1 MMLNGMKHICVGLLG
16 ALLSGTA
23 LAQSVP
29 SGFSVVTDAVLVPSE
44 TVLGDDVEAQ
54 LGEYSVIKQSN
65 VRAMSMSTQAQ
76 VTTDV
81 RGEPIVLVQDALT
94 GRYATT
100 DGKILVRLENAESA
114 ESVALQFGLQID
126 KTFSNA
132 AIVLMSS
139 SSIPMAVGLIDD
151 LANSPEIRAANLNVN
166 FYDIRPQ

>member
-1 MMLNGMKHICVGLLG
+1 MILNGMKHICVGLLV
-16 ALLSGTA
+16 ALVSGKA
-23 LAQSVP
+23 LAQSLP
-29 SGFSVVTDAVLVPSE
+29 SGFSVVTDAVLVPAE

-65 VRAMSMSTQAQ
+65 LRAMSMSTQAQ

>member
-1 MMLNGMKHICVGLLG
+1 MMLNGMKHICVGLLV

-23 LAQSVP
+23 LAQSGP

>member
-1 MMLNGMKHICVGLLG
+1 MMLNGMKHICVGLLV

-81 RGEPIVLVQDALT
+81 RGEAIVLVQDALT

-139 SSIPMAVGLIDD
+139 SSISTAVGLIDD

>member
-1 MMLNGMKHICVGLLG
+1 MLNGMKHICVGLLV
-16 ALLSGTA
+16 ALVSGTA
-23 LAQSVP
+23 LAQSLP
-29 SGFSVVTDAVLVPSE
+29 SGFSVVTDAVLVPAE

-65 VRAMSMSTQAQ
+65 LRAMSMSTQAQ

-166 FYDIRPQ
+166 FYDIRTQ

>member
-1 MMLNGMKHICVGLLG
+1 MMLNGMKHICVGLLV

-81 RGEPIVLVQDALT
+81 RGEPIVLIQDALT

-151 LANSPEIRAANLNVN
+151 MANSPEIRAANLNVN

>member
-1 MMLNGMKHICVGLLG
+1 MLNGMKHICVGLLV

>member
-1 MMLNGMKHICVGLLG
+1 MLRGMKNIGVGLLVV
-16 ALLSGTA
+16 LVSGTA
-23 LAQSVP
+23 LAQSLP
-29 SGFSVVTDAVLVPSE
+29 SGFSVVTDAVLVPAE

-65 VRAMSMSTQAQ
+65 LRAMSMSTQAQ

>member
-1 MMLNGMKHICVGLLG
+1 MMLNGMKHICVGLLV

-54 LGEYSVIKQSN
+54 LGEYSVIKQNN
-65 VRAMSMSTQAQ
+65 VRAMSMSAQAQ

-114 ESVALQFGLQID
+114 ESVALQFGLQIE

>member
-1 MMLNGMKHICVGLLG
+1 MMLNGMKHICVGLLV

-81 RGEPIVLVQDALT
+81 RGEPIVLIQDTLT

-151 LANSPEIRAANLNVN
+151 LASSPEIRAANLNVN

>member
-1 MMLNGMKHICVGLLG
+1 MMLNGMKHICVGLLV

-44 TVLGDDVEAQ
+44 TVLRDDVEAQ

-114 ESVALQFGLQID
+114 ESVALQFGLQIE

>member
-1 MMLNGMKHICVGLLG
+1 MLRGMKNIGVGLLV
-16 ALLSGTA
+16 AFLSGTA
-23 LAQSVP
+23 LAQSGP
-29 SGFSVVTDAVLVPSE
+29 SGFSVVTDAVLVPAE
-44 TVLGDDVEAQ
+44 TVLGGDVEAQ

-81 RGEPIVLVQDALT
+81 RGEPIVLIQDALT

-126 KTFSNA
+126 KTFSNN

>member
-1 MMLNGMKHICVGLLG
+1 MMLNGMKHIFVGLLV

>member
-1 MMLNGMKHICVGLLG
+1 MLNGMKHICVGLLV
-16 ALLSGTA
+16 ALVSGTA
-23 LAQSVP
+23 LAQSLP
-29 SGFSVVTDAVLVPSE
+29 SGFSVVTDAVLVPAE

-65 VRAMSMSTQAQ
+65 LRAMSMSTQAQ

>member
-1 MMLNGMKHICVGLLG
+1 MMLNGMKHICVGLLV

-23 LAQSVP
+23 LAQSGP

-166 FYDIRPQ
+166 FYDIRTQ

>member
-1 MMLNGMKHICVGLLG
+1 MLRGMKNIGVGLLV
-16 ALLSGTA
+16 AFLSGTV
-23 LAQSVP
+23 LAQSGP
-29 SGFSVVTDAVLVPSE
+29 SGFSIVTDAILVPAE
-44 TVLGDDVEAQ
+44 TVLGNDVEAQ

-65 VRAMSMSTQAQ
+65 VRAMSMSAQAQ

-81 RGEPIVLVQDALT
+81 RGEPIVLVQDVLT

-100 DGKILVRLENAESA
+100 DGKILIRLENAETA
-114 ESVALQFGLQID
+114 ESVALQFSLQID
-126 KTFSNA
+126 KTFSNP

-139 SSIPMAVGLIDD
+139 SSIRTAVGLIDD

>member
-1 MMLNGMKHICVGLLG
+1 MMLNGMKHICVGLLV

-81 RGEPIVLVQDALT
+81 RGEPIVLIQDTLT

>member
-1 MMLNGMKHICVGLLG
+1 MLRGMKHIFVGLVV
-16 ALLSGTA
+16 AFLSGTV
-23 LAQSVP
+23 LAQSGP
-29 SGFSVVTDAVLVPSE
+29 SGFSIVTDAILVPAE
-44 TVLGDDVEAQ
+44 TVLGNDVEAQ

-65 VRAMSMSTQAQ
+65 VRAMSMSAQAQ

-81 RGEPIVLVQDALT
+81 RGEPIVLVQDVLT

-100 DGKILVRLENAESA
+100 DGKILIRLENAETA
-114 ESVALQFGLQID
+114 ESVALQFSLQID
-126 KTFSNA
+126 KTFSNP

-139 SSIPMAVGLIDD
+139 SSIRTAVGLIDD

>member
-1 MMLNGMKHICVGLLG
+1 MMLNGMKHICVGLLV

>member
-1 MMLNGMKHICVGLLG
+1 MLNGMKHICVGLLV

-23 LAQSVP
+23 LAQSGP

-54 LGEYSVIKQSN
+54 LGKYSVIKQSN
-65 VRAMSMSTQAQ
+65 VRAMSMSTQAH

-81 RGEPIVLVQDALT
+81 RGEPIVLIQDALT

>member
-1 MMLNGMKHICVGLLG
+1 MMLNGMKHICVGLLV

-23 LAQSVP
+23 LAQSGP

-44 TVLGDDVEAQ
+44 TVLVDDVEAQ

>member
-1 MMLNGMKHICVGLLG
+1 MLNGMKHICVGLLV

-44 TVLGDDVEAQ
+44 MVLGDDVEAQ

>member
-1 MMLNGMKHICVGLLG
+1 MMLNGMKHICVGLLV

-23 LAQSVP
+23 LAQSGP

-132 AIVLMSS
+132 AIVLS
-139 SSIPMAVGLIDD
+139 LIH
-151 LANSPEIRAANLNVN
+151 I
-166 FYDIRPQ
+166 

>member
-1 MMLNGMKHICVGLLG
+1 MLNGMKHICVGLLV
-16 ALLSGTA
+16 AFLSGTA
-23 LAQSVP
+23 LAQSSP
-29 SGFSVVTDAVLVPSE
+29 SGFSVVTDAVLVPAE
-44 TVLGDDVEAQ
+44 TVLGGDVEAQ

-65 VRAMSMSTQAQ
+65 LRAMSMSAQAQ

-81 RGEPIVLVQDALT
+81 RGEPIALIQDALT

-126 KTFSNA
+126 KTFSNT

-139 SSIPMAVGLIDD
+139 SSISRAVGLIDELID
-151 LANSPEIRAANLNVN
+151 SPEVRAANLNVN
-166 FYDIRPQ
+166 FYAIRPQ